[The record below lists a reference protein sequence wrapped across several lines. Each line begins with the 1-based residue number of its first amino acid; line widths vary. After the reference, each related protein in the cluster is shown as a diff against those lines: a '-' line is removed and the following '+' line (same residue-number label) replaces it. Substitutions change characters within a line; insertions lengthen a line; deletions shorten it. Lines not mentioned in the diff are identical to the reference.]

1 MSALASVRRR
11 RTLVMLAINLVVLL
25 GVGGLLYAGALA
37 LTRYE
42 GAKDASV
49 TMVKV
54 PSTPVA
60 MLASVDGDDVLTS
73 VTVLVLKANTLV
85 GGSIVSVP
93 ISSDT
98 AGGVD
103 GQRIPLTEVYATGG
117 AEALTLA
124 VESILSVTID
134 QPYVANP
141 DQLAAVLQPVAPI
154 TVDLP
159 IEVDTNP
166 NSSASTVYP
175 AGEVALSG
183 KQAASVIN
191 ARADGQTEAE
201 RRPTLEAVWEGVA
214 AAIGDGVT
222 DVPAPVIPGAF
233 ELFVTQLYGGPTQS
247 RGLPAGPLPV
257 ADVPEGKDVEE
268 LDRPEAVM
276 VFATIAPSNMSAAN
290 PGLMFR
296 IEAPPGSEA
305 KVKFVVEALLY
316 LGANVQ
322 QVYLNGPTQDAT
334 VIYLYDDRFQDDVL
348 GAEALFGK
356 PIETATPDVR
366 IEGIDVVIQLGS
378 VYLGNTESPDT
389 LPSTTTT
396 TTVP

>member
-25 GVGGLLYAGALA
+25 GVGALLYAGALA
-37 LTRYE
+37 LSRYE

-60 MLASVDGDDVLTS
+60 MLASVDGDDALSS
-73 VTVLVLKANTLV
+73 VTVMVLKANALV

-124 VESILSVTID
+124 VESILSVTVD
-134 QPYVANP
+134 QSYVANP

-159 IEVDTNP
+159 IEVNTNP
-166 NSSASTVYP
+166 NSSSSTVYP

-191 ARADGQTEAE
+191 ARVEDQTEAD
-201 RRPTLEAVWEGVA
+201 RRPTLEAVWAGVA

-222 DVPAPVIPGAF
+222 DVPAPVIPGSF
-233 ELFVTQLYGGPTQS
+233 ELFITQLYGGPAQS
-247 RGLPAGPLPV
+247 RGLPAGPLP
-257 ADVPEGKDVEE
+257 AGDVPEGKDVEE

-305 KVKFVVEALLY
+305 KVKFVVKALLY

-356 PIETATPDVR
+356 PIETATPEVR

>member
-1 MSALASVRRR
+1 VSALASVRRR

-37 LTRYE
+37 LSRYE

-49 TMVKV
+49 TLVQV
-54 PSTPVA
+54 PKTPVA
-60 MLASVDGDDVLTS
+60 MLASVDSDGALTS
-73 VTVLVLKANTLV
+73 VTVMVLKANVLV

-98 AGGVD
+98 AGGID
-103 GQRIPLTEVYATGG
+103 GQRIPLTEVYANGG
-117 AEALTLA
+117 ADALALA
-124 VESILSVTID
+124 VESVLSVTID

-154 TVDLP
+154 VVDLP
-159 IEVDTNP
+159 VEVNTDP
-166 NSSASTVYP
+166 NTSSNTVYP

-191 ARADGQTEAE
+191 ARADGQSEAD
-201 RRPTLEAVWEGVA
+201 RRPTLEAVWAGVA
-214 AAIGDGVT
+214 TAIGDGVT
-222 DVPAPVIPGAF
+222 DVPAPVIPGVF
-233 ELFVTQLYGGPTQS
+233 ELFVTQLYGGPVQT
-247 RGLPAGPLPV
+247 RGLPANALP
-257 ADVPEGKDVEE
+257 ADQVPEGKDVEE

-296 IEAPPGSEA
+296 IEAPPGNEA
-305 KVKFVVEALLY
+305 KVKFVVKALLY

-356 PIETATPDVR
+356 PIETATPEVR
-366 IEGIDVVIQLGS
+366 IEGIDVVLQLGS
-378 VYLGNTESPDT
+378 VYLGNTASPDT

-396 TTVP
+396 TTLP

>member
-1 MSALASVRRR
+1 MSALAAARRR
-11 RTLVMLAINLVVLL
+11 RTMIMLAINLAVLL

-37 LTRYE
+37 LSRYE

-49 TMVKV
+49 TMVEV

-60 MLASVDGDDVLTS
+60 MVASVDADDSLTS
-73 VTVLVLKANTLV
+73 VTVMVLRATSLV

-103 GQRIPLTEVYATGG
+103 GQRIPLTEIYAAGG

-124 VESILSVTID
+124 VESLLSVTID
-134 QPYVANP
+134 HPYVANP

-154 TVDLP
+154 AVNLP
-159 IEVDTNP
+159 AEVSINP
-166 NSSASTVYP
+166 NTSNATVYP

-183 KQAASVIN
+183 KQAAGVLN
-191 ARADGQTEAE
+191 ARAEGQTEAE
-201 RRPTLEAVWEGVA
+201 RRPTLEAVWAGVA
-214 AAIGDGVT
+214 VAIGDGVT
-222 DVPAPVIPGAF
+222 DVPTPVIPGVF

-247 RGLPAGPLPV
+247 RGLPATALP
-257 ADVPEGKDVEE
+257 ADQIPEGKDVEE

-290 PGLMFR
+290 VGLMFR
-296 IEAPPGSEA
+296 IEAPPGYES
-305 KVKFVVEALLY
+305 KVKYVVRALLY

-322 QVYLNGPTQDAT
+322 QVYMNGPSQDAT
-334 VIYLYDDRFQDDVL
+334 RIILYDDSFAGDAL

-356 PIETATPDVR
+356 PLETPEPEVR

-378 VYLGNTESPDT
+378 VFLNDTESGDT

>member
-1 MSALASVRRR
+1 M
-11 RTLVMLAINLVVLL
+11 
-25 GVGGLLYAGALA
+25 
-37 LTRYE
+37 
-42 GAKDASV
+42 
-49 TMVKV
+49 
-54 PSTPVA
+54 
-60 MLASVDGDDVLTS
+60 
-73 VTVLVLKANTLV
+73 VLKANALV

-103 GQRIPLTEVYATGG
+103 GQRIPLTEVFATGG
-117 AEALTLA
+117 ADALALA

-154 TVDLP
+154 TVKLP
-159 IEVDTNP
+159 VEVNTNP
-166 NSSASTVYP
+166 NTSSNTVYP

-191 ARADGQTEAE
+191 AREDGQSEAD
-201 RRPTLEAVWEGVA
+201 RRPTLEAVWAGVA

-222 DVPAPVIPGAF
+222 DVPAPVIPGTF
-233 ELFVTQLYGGPTQS
+233 ERFVTQLYGGPAQS
-247 RGLPAGPLPV
+247 RGLPANALP
-257 ADVPEGKDVEE
+257 ADQVPDGKDVEE

-296 IEAPPGSEA
+296 IEAPPGNET
-305 KVKFVVEALLY
+305 KVKFVVKALLY

-322 QVYLNGPTQDAT
+322 QVYQNGPTQEAT
-334 VIYLYDDRFQDDVL
+334 IIYLYDDRFHDDVL
-348 GAEALFGK
+348 GAEGLFGL
-356 PIETATPDVR
+356 PIETQTPDVR

-378 VYLGNTESPDT
+378 AYLGNTGSADT

-396 TTVP
+396 TTLP